1 MNDVQ
6 ERSTGD
12 KHGWYHIHKPGYA
25 HISLVADRFTA
36 GLSKEQDRTLK
47 FSRVRDIAAD
57 AVKYELVTVI
67 APRKAKE
74 PEFYQRT
81 EDLMDLLVFVAG
93 QESFRKMLEAAHEDD
108 RFKQVL
114 MAIDRENE

>member
-1 MNDVQ
+1 MQ

-57 AVKYELVTVI
+57 ALKYELVTVLP
-67 APRKAKE
+67 PRKAKD
-74 PEFYQRT
+74 PEFYQTT

-93 QESFRKMLEAAHEDD
+93 QESFKKLVEAAREDG
-108 RFKQVL
+108 RFKQFL
-114 MAIDRENE
+114 MTMDRESE